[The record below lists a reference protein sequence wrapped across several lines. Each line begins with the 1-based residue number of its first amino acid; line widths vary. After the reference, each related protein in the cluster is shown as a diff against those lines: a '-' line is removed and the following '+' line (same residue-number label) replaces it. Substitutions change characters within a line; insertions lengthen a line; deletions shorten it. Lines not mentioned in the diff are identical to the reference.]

1 MNTDIQ
7 IAVSRALAAQ
17 PWYVRRKDTIT
28 AVAGTVLQLANVAAM
43 YATDGPE
50 WVSVLIAAVIGLC
63 QMFVHAGTKGAFT
76 DSMKDRLVEY
86 APDHTE
92 YEDGYE
98 EGALAAEKAGQAVPN
113 PYDPDASGSTV
124 YTQEMPYAG

>member
-63 QMFVHAGTKGAFT
+63 QMLVHAGTKGAFT
-76 DSMKDRLVEY
+76 DSMKDRLAEY
-86 APDHTE
+86 APEHTE
-92 YEDGYE
+92 LRDGYE
-98 EGALAAEKAGQAVPN
+98 AGALAAEKAGQAVPN
-113 PYDPDASGSTV
+113 PYDPDTSGSTL
-124 YTQEMPYAG
+124 YQQEAHRAD

>member
-7 IAVSRALAAQ
+7 IALSRALQAQ

-28 AVAGTVLQLANVAAM
+28 AVAGTILQLANVAAM

-76 DSMKDRLVEY
+76 DSMKERLAEY
-86 APDHTE
+86 APEYTE
-92 YEDGYE
+92 YTDPFEV
-98 EGALAAEKAGQAVPN
+98 GALAAEKAGQAVPN
-113 PYDPDASGSTV
+113 PYDLDGSTV
-124 YTQEMPYAG
+124 YGQVTSREG

>member
-76 DSMKDRLVEY
+76 DSMKNRLVEY
-86 APDHTE
+86 APEYTE
-92 YEDGYE
+92 HPDAFEV
-98 EGALAAEKAGQAVPN
+98 GALAAEKAGQAVPN
-113 PYDPDASGSTV
+113 PYDRDGSTV
-124 YTQEMPYAG
+124 YGQVTSREG